1 MDIQVPPPPA
11 LPKEARGENPNPSA
25 GKDAPAQD
33 DPLSGDSIAST
44 GEWFD
49 PSYSSYE
56 ILGLASVEPAS
67 RPPIIPYSEEMRG
80 ILAWASADC
89 SNASVRLAPAR
100 PHRTLSAGFFD
111 RLFMMAEAAKAGAP
125 QTALAV
131 LGVALDRE
139 ALILSAEETDM
150 SEEERERLLRTRPG
164 NYAELATRLVPRL
177 RPGNQGQQAPRASA
191 PKRARGLHWVSKP
204 RPPYVSGSFRSGGPG
219 LLFAARGPR
228 VEGPARA
235 ASTPGRW
242 DRRVHVCS
250 LAGVEGIGGTSSGGA
265 VAAPWGALT
274 MGEPCSNTQLGG
286 KGRGEPRSSRRA
298 PKARLCWGLCAAGGR
313 TPLARLRHPEED

>member
-1 MDIQVPPPPA
+1 
-11 LPKEARGENPNPSA
+11 
-25 GKDAPAQD
+25 
-33 DPLSGDSIAST
+33 
-44 GEWFD
+44 
-49 PSYSSYE
+49 
-56 ILGLASVEPAS
+56 
-67 RPPIIPYSEEMRG
+67 
-80 ILAWASADC
+80 
-89 SNASVRLAPAR
+89 
-100 PHRTLSAGFFD
+100 
-111 RLFMMAEAAKAGAP
+111 
-125 QTALAV
+125 
-131 LGVALDRE
+131 
-139 ALILSAEETDM
+139 M

-164 NYAELATRLVPRL
+164 NYAELATRLAPRL

-191 PKRARGLHWVSKP
+191 PKPSKRPPPGVSKP

-274 MGEPCSNTQLGG
+274 MGEPCSNPQLGG

-313 TPLARLRHPEED
+313 TPLARLHHPEEDGRGAPHPRSEAGECLSQTAHIHPTWGGRGSRGGPQVQLVGCTGPAAWLPAGGHGPRSSPFPWGRDGGGWTVQQSCHSA

>member
-1 MDIQVPPPPA
+1 MRQGLLGIKWSFGLLPFAELLSSPPTSSQFEESTQPVSSFVEYKSLHPSTA
-11 LPKEARGENPNPSA
+11 EGVEGNPNPSA
-25 GKDAPAQD
+25 GKDVPAQD
-33 DPLSGDSIAST
+33 EPLSGDSIAST
-44 GEWFD
+44 GE
-49 PSYSSYE
+49 
-56 ILGLASVEPAS
+56 
-67 RPPIIPYSEEMRG
+67 
-80 ILAWASADC
+80 
-89 SNASVRLAPAR
+89 RLT
-100 PHRTLSAGFFD
+100 HRTLISRQG
-111 RLFMMAEAAKAGAP
+111 RGH
-125 QTALAV
+125 V
-131 LGVALDRE
+131 W
-139 ALILSAEETDM
+139 
-150 SEEERERLLRTRPG
+150 
-164 NYAELATRLVPRL
+164 
-177 RPGNQGQQAPRASA
+177 PGNQGQQAPRASA
-191 PKRARGLHWVSKP
+191 PKPSKRPPPGVSKP